1 MVTYLV
7 SCLTEMYYPFPKQHI
22 LDSFKLKAFANGNF
36 KLDENDREFSKRVEN
51 TEGKGEI
58 ALYEQFLLFPQCF
71 EKTCT
76 ADA

>member
-22 LDSFKLKAFANGNF
+22 LDSSKLKAFADGNF
-36 KLDENDREFSKRVEN
+36 KLDENDREFSKWVEN

-58 ALYEQFLLFPQCF
+58 ALIQAISPFPTVF
-71 EKTCT
+71 
-76 ADA
+76 